1 MDHQSRLLH
10 DKLMSL
16 SPEIFASDARIH
28 IYYDDPRFTTDCKF
42 LINHILLY
50 SASRWCIACEVKED
64 FIDILE
70 TNGIPI
76 VRIPEST
83 SLR

>member
-16 SPEIFASDARIH
+16 SPEIFASDASIH
-28 IYYDDPRFTTDCKF
+28 IYYDDPRFTTGCKF
-42 LINHILLY
+42 LVNNTSSY
-50 SASRWCIACEVKED
+50 VASRWCVACEVKED
-64 FIDILE
+64 FRDFLE

-76 VRIPEST
+76 VRVPEST